1 MFKKKTYPIQ
11 GQLDSSIADEL
22 YKLHITLPTNR
33 ENVLKYMLDADES
46 SSEANIIIL
55 GIVDISDSDTIEKDI
70 QSLFKKISIPI
81 IIILK

>member
-1 MFKKKTYPIQ
+1 
-11 GQLDSSIADEL
+11 
-22 YKLHITLPTNR
+22 
-33 ENVLKYMLDADES
+33 MLDADES

-55 GIVDISDSDTIEKDI
+55 GIVDISDSDSDTIEKDI